1 MRFGVTNPVGCTPP
15 PPLPVSWRSGEV
27 DARRLEERADEPPGA
42 PAVHL
47 ARVALLA
54 VNEPVV
60 LVQSA
65 TAHEHRE
72 PHPEQH
78 PDEREEQDVDEHGL
92 DGDD

>member
-1 MRFGVTNPVGCTPP
+1 MHDDKAHERRVELAFCVDVV
-15 PPLPVSWRSGEV
+15 LVEV